1 MLLVLNGK
9 ILTPIITKNTTF
21 YETSFRSDNLQKSL
35 IGEYRNA
42 VEEMASAKYKK
53 KNKIT
58 GKILLSDMSIS
69 DYKGK
74 SDNKVKAKI
83 FVLFN

>member
-1 MLLVLNGK
+1 MPTK
-9 ILTPIITKNTTF
+9 IIITGSEHTAF

-42 VEEMASAKYKK
+42 VREMASAKYKK
-53 KNKIT
+53 KNRIT

-74 SDNKVKAKI
+74 RDIKVKVKM